1 MRAKF
6 GLALAGSAFA
16 LAIAGSASAQESDV
30 GYMRAPVRGP
40 RNALE
45 IGVSAGYTQ
54 GFGNL
59 EAGESVRDTANAGAG
74 FGLNIDHR
82 VVPSF
87 SYGLD
92 GTFQQF
98 DVNDRVGGGTD
109 VRGMTV
115 GAHGTFHLAPYQR
128 IDPTI
133 TLGTGYRMLWQAPE
147 GDNNNILTHGIQL
160 AKLNLGLDIR
170 VSDSVALGPMGGADL
185 NLFMWR
191 NPEGS
196 AGNARVED
204 TGVSTFV
211 YAGVQGRFDV
221 GGQRSTKIETIESA
235 SRR

>member
-6 GLALAGSAFA
+6 GLALAGSVFA
-16 LAIAGSASAQESDV
+16 LAIAGSASAQESDA

-45 IGVSAGYTQ
+45 IGISAGYTQ

-59 EAGESVRDTANAGAG
+59 EAGERVGNTADAGAG

-87 SYGLD
+87 SYGVD
-92 GTFQQF
+92 ASFQQF
-98 DVNDRVGGGTD
+98 DVDDSVGGGAD
-109 VRGMTV
+109 VRGMTA

-128 IDPTI
+128 VDPTI
-133 TLGTGYRMLWQAPE
+133 SLGTGYRLLWQAPE

-160 AKLNLGLDIR
+160 AKVNLGLDIR
-170 VSDSVALGPMGGADL
+170 VSDSVALGPMAGADL
-185 NLFMWR
+185 NFFMWR
-191 NPEGS
+191 NAEGT
-196 AGNARVED
+196 AGNARIED

-211 YAGVQGRFDV
+211 HAGVQGRFDV